1 MSEPTEIPICCGT
14 CRYRESGTCCCINWK
29 SPNKEK
35 FMMPDAKCD
44 QWTARTRK
52 E

>member
-1 MSEPTEIPICCGT
+1 MTEPQEIPICCGT
-14 CRYRESGTCCCINWK
+14 CRYRETGTCCCINWE

-35 FMMPDAKCD
+35 FMMPDEKCD
-44 QWTARTRK
+44 QWTGRTRK